1 MNRAARIGALL
12 ALVLLVCVAAVVL
25 DQRGAFGDRAAVPT
39 QGSPGQTAP
48 AQGGSG
54 GGSGSDP
61 GYGDL
66 K

>member
-12 ALVLLVCVAAVVL
+12 VVILLGCVAAVVL
-25 DQRGAFGDRAAVPT
+25 DQSGVFGDRAAGPT
-39 QGSPGQTAP
+39 QGPPGQTT
-48 AQGGSG
+48 QGGSG
-54 GGSGSDP
+54 GDP

>member
-12 ALVLLVCVAAVVL
+12 AVILLACVAAVVL
-25 DQRGAFGDRAAVPT
+25 DQRGAFGDRAAVPA
-39 QGSPGQTAP
+39 QGAPGQTAP
-48 AQGGSG
+48 AQGGPG
-54 GGSGSDP
+54 GEP

>member
-25 DQRGAFGDRAAVPT
+25 DQRGAFGGQGRVPA

-48 AQGGSG
+48 AQSGSG
-54 GGSGSDP
+54 GGSGGDP

>member
-12 ALVLLVCVAAVVL
+12 AVILLVCVAAVVL
-25 DQRGAFGDRAAVPT
+25 DQRGAFGDRAAGPA
-39 QGSPGQTAP
+39 QGAPGQTAP
-48 AQGGSG
+48 AQ
-54 GGSGSDP
+54 GSDP

>member
-12 ALVLLVCVAAVVL
+12 AVILLVCVAAVVL
-25 DQRGAFGDRAAVPT
+25 DQRGAFGDRAAVPA
-39 QGSPGQTAP
+39 QGAPGQTAP
-48 AQGGSG
+48 AQGGPG
-54 GGSGSDP
+54 GEP

>member
-12 ALVLLVCVAAVVL
+12 VVILLGCVAAVVL
-25 DQRGAFGDRAAVPT
+25 DQSGVFGDRAAGPT
-39 QGSPGQTAP
+39 QGPPGQTAP
-48 AQGGSG
+48 AQGSSG
-54 GGSGSDP
+54 GDP